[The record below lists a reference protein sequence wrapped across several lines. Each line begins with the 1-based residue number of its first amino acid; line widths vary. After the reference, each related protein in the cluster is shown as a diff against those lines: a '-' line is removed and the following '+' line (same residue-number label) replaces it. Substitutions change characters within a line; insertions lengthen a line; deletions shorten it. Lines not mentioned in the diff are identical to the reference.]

1 MIVWGLDTACDRLSV
16 AVMESDTR
24 ALLHVESCGPVG
36 TSKQPE
42 MRLADLLTESRALCD
57 RIADQWPPALAD
69 IEQPRGG
76 RNGQAVLLAGWGVST
91 AAAARVASRY
101 GGIVRWV
108 EISDWRR
115 DSGMQA
121 LANDGEIVRKP
132 VRSAGWKALAAHMA
146 RQAGYTG
153 SESDER
159 DAVCIALAAC
169 HEADKITE
177 RTAA

>member
-1 MIVWGLDTACDRLSV
+1 MIVWGMDTACDRLSV
-16 AVMESDTR
+16 AVMESETR

-36 TSKQPE
+36 DSKAPE
-42 MRLADLLTESRALCD
+42 LRLGDLLTETRTMCD
-57 RIADQWPPALAD
+57 RIADHWPPALAD

-76 RNGQAVLLAGWGVST
+76 RAGQAVLLAGWGVST

-115 DSGMQA
+115 DCGMQD
-121 LANDGEIVRKP
+121 LAEDGQIVRKP
-132 VRSAGWKALAAHMA
+132 VRSAGFKALAAYMA
-146 RQAGYTG
+146 RQAGYQG
-153 SESDER
+153 IHVDER